1 MTETEWLTSNDP
13 WSLLQVV
20 ERSRP
25 AERKVRLLN
34 AAICRRFWDYLPE
47 ASKAILV
54 ESELI
59 ADGLEECVDDMEL
72 CWRANAVV
80 GTIDRGYLTKWF
92 PSAKVRRDAAA
103 AVCYAV
109 IPNELW
115 GAVGYFWALDP
126 KEKGPHSTII
136 RDVFGDLFRPAAP
149 MNPSL
154 LMPHILAL
162 ARDMYDSRAF
172 ERMPELG
179 KALREAGCT
188 NEEILGHC
196 EQEGLHCRGCWLV
209 DVLLGKK

>member
-1 MTETEWLTSNDP
+1 MTEAEWFTSNDP
-13 WSLLQVV
+13 WSLLKVV

-25 AERKVRLLN
+25 TERKVRLFN

-59 ADGLEECVDDMEL
+59 ADGLEECVDETEL

-92 PSAKVRRDAAA
+92 PSTKVRLQRDAAA

-115 GAVGYFWALDP
+115 GAVGYFP
-126 KEKGPHSTII
+126 KEKGPHSAII
-136 RDVFGDLFRPAAP
+136 RDVFGNPFRPAAP

-154 LMPHILAL
+154 LTPHVLAI
-162 ARDMYDSRAF
+162 AGEIYKARAF

-179 KALREAGCT
+179 HALCDAGCT
-188 NEEILGHC
+188 DKQILGHC
-196 EQEGLHCRGCWLV
+196 EQEWLHCRGCHVV
-209 DVLLGKK
+209 DLLLGKE